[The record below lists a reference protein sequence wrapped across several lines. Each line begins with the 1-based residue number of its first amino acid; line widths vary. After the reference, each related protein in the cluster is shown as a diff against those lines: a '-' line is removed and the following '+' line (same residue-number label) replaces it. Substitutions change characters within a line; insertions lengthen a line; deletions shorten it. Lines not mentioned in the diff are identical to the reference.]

1 MATLLLPLTFL
12 QSMVHISEYLLTM
25 VIKIH
30 FGDIVNEND
39 SMDHAMKSDSRR
51 HLLAEIA
58 SMYYLE
64 RRSQNE
70 IALEFGYSRSAIS
83 RLLTEAEL
91 SGVVEHKINF
101 PSIRNVELEEKL
113 INRYQLRNAVVVNR
127 GKLSYTQTL
136 HFVGEQ
142 GADVFS
148 KLTGDDQIISIST
161 GTSIYEVVNALKP
174 CQVTNVKIIQLLGA
188 MGVKSDPSVDGPEL
202 AGSLA
207 KKVHGSYYA
216 LNAPMLMDSKNS
228 RDMMLR
234 EKSIMST
241 IELAYKSDIV
251 LAGVGC
257 ITEEPH
263 DSSVVRMGYM
273 QAHEFIEIRKQGAV
287 GYTCGWF
294 FNDKG
299 KIIEGQINDR
309 VVAADFR
316 RIREGKAVVLAIA
329 AGERKAP
336 AIKAALEGNLLDILI
351 TDSSAVEAFL

>member
-1 MATLLLPLTFL
+1 
-12 QSMVHISEYLLTM
+12 
-25 VIKIH
+25 
-30 FGDIVNEND
+30 
-39 SMDHAMKSDSRR
+39 MKSDSRK

-113 INRYQLRNAVVVNR
+113 IQRYKLRNAVVVNR
-127 GKLSYTQTL
+127 GKLSYAQTL

-142 GADVFS
+142 GAEVFT
-148 KLTGDDQIISIST
+148 KLINNDQVISIST

-174 CQVTNVKIIQLLGA
+174 CQLTNVKIVQILGST
-188 MGVKSDPSVDGPEL
+188 GVKSDPSIDGPEL
-202 AGSLA
+202 ASSLA
-207 KKVHGSYYA
+207 KKIHGSYYA
-216 LNAPMLMDSKNS
+216 LNAPMLMDSKTS
-228 RDMMLR
+228 RETILR
-234 EKSIMST
+234 EKSIIST
-241 IELAYKSDIV
+241 IDLAYKSDIV

-263 DSSVVRMGYM
+263 DSSVVRMGYLEP
-273 QAHEFIEIRKQGAV
+273 HEFIEIRDQGAV

-294 FNDKG
+294 FNEKG

-316 RIREGKAVVLAIA
+316 RIREGKAIVLAIA
-329 AGERKAP
+329 AGEKKSP
-336 AIKAALEGNLLDILI
+336 AIKAALDGNLLDILI
-351 TDSSAVEAFL
+351 TDSSAVESFL

>member
-1 MATLLLPLTFL
+1 
-12 QSMVHISEYLLTM
+12 
-25 VIKIH
+25 
-30 FGDIVNEND
+30 
-39 SMDHAMKSDSRR
+39 MKSDSRK

-64 RRSQNE
+64 KRSQNE

-101 PSIRNVELEEKL
+101 PSIRNVEMEEKL
-113 INRYQLRNAVVVNR
+113 IQRYKLRNAVVVNR
-127 GKLSYTQTL
+127 GKLSYAQTL

-142 GADVFS
+142 GAEVFT
-148 KLTGDDQIISIST
+148 KLIDNDQVISIST
-161 GTSIYEVVNALKP
+161 GTSIFEVVNALKP
-174 CQVTNVKIIQLLGA
+174 CQLTNVKIVQILGST
-188 MGVKSDPSVDGPEL
+188 GVKSDPSIDGPEL

-216 LNAPMLMDSKNS
+216 LNAPMLMDSKIS
-228 RDMMLR
+228 RETILR
-234 EKSIMST
+234 EKSIIST
-241 IELAYKSDIV
+241 IDLAYKSDIV

-263 DSSVVRMGYM
+263 DSSVVRMGYLEP
-273 QAHEFIEIRKQGAV
+273 HEFIEIRDQGAV

-294 FNDKG
+294 FNEKG

-316 RIREGKAVVLAIA
+316 RIREGKAIVLAIA
-329 AGERKAP
+329 AGEKKSP
-336 AIKAALEGNLLDILI
+336 AIKAALDGNLLDILI
-351 TDSSAVEAFL
+351 TDSSAVEPFL

>member
-1 MATLLLPLTFL
+1 
-12 QSMVHISEYLLTM
+12 
-25 VIKIH
+25 
-30 FGDIVNEND
+30 
-39 SMDHAMKSDSRR
+39 MKSDSRK

-113 INRYQLRNAVVVNR
+113 IHRYKLQDAIVVNR
-127 GKLSYTQTL
+127 GKLSYAQML

-142 GADVFS
+142 GAEVFN
-148 KLTGDDQIISIST
+148 KLISDDQIISIST
-161 GTSIYEVVNALKP
+161 GTSIFEVVNALKP
-174 CQVTNVKIIQLLGA
+174 CQVTNVKIVQILGA

-216 LNAPMLMDSKNS
+216 LNAPMLMDSKGS
-228 RDMMLR
+228 RDTILR
-234 EKSIMST
+234 EKSIINT

-257 ITEEPH
+257 ITEDPH

-273 QAHEFIEIRKQGAV
+273 EPHEFVEIREQGAV

-294 FNDKG
+294 FNEKG

-316 RIREGKAVVLAIA
+316 RIREGKATVLAIA
-329 AGERKAP
+329 AGEKKAP
-336 AIKAALEGNLLDILI
+336 AIKSALDGRLLDILI
-351 TDSSAVEAFL
+351 TDSSALESFL